1 MTETENNP
9 QPRQAGF
16 AASRTMLRTAA
27 IFGAV
32 LVVSSLLIFFGSRN
46 DATSVAQSIK
56 SGVLTADEVNVAFE
70 TVGGR
75 VTVRDIEES
84 QSVKK
89 GNTLM
94 VLDATDL
101 RISLAR
107 QKAVVS
113 ANRAA
118 LAQETE
124 GIRIDRAETDRSE
137 KTQWRA
143 IEETEAGRQAAA
155 SSLRLAKLEFE
166 RAQKLRATGGVS
178 VSKYDAA
185 VTALKNAQSAYRQ
198 SERALAS
205 ATIGATGEELARL
218 SKTGSAEGMTL
229 SAIRNARMTLKNREN
244 TVASLQAALESSL
257 ADLEQLEVNIKR
269 LTLTSPED
277 GIIRKILCEKGD
289 MVSPNAA
296 VVLLET
302 NRRYFDIYVSEKQA
316 PRFAPGTKVTAYVPA
331 LDKEVGGTVR
341 FTNAADS
348 FADLRM
354 TRERGQADLTSFQ
367 VRIYIDNAPDVLT
380 GMTLEVRQ

>member
-16 AASRTMLRTAA
+16 AASRTMLRTVG

-75 VTVRDIEES
+75 VAVRDLEES

-89 GNTLM
+89 GDTLM

-107 QKAVVS
+107 QKAVVA

-124 GIRIDRAETDRSE
+124 SIRIDQAETDRSE
-137 KTQWRA
+137 KAQWRA

-185 VTALKNAQSAYRQ
+185 VTSLKNAQSAYRQ

-205 ATIGATGEELARL
+205 ATIGATGEELTRL

-257 ADLEQLEVNIKR
+257 ADLEQLEVNMKR

-277 GIIRKILCEKGD
+277 GIVRKILCEKGD

-316 PRFAPGTKVTAYVPA
+316 PRFAPGTKITAYVPA
-331 LDKEVGGTVR
+331 LDKGVAGTVR